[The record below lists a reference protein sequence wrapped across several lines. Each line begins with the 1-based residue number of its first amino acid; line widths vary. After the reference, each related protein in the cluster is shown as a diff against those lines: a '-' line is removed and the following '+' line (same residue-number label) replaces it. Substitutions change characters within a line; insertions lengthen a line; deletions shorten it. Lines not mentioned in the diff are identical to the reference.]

1 MPLPVQLKAVVNEME
16 TGTEEW
22 RAFINRKTGELASF
36 SGDIISAVEDEEEAS
51 DLTPEW
57 ELEVWQACRR
67 VLDDADFIRL
77 PTQYDIHEYD
87 IMKRFC
93 LSRDDDGERDL
104 LLDAIAGRG
113 AFRMF
118 KSTIHRRGIEQEWYS
133 YRDAAL
139 RRIAAEFLE
148 AEGIP
153 YVDDAAGSEAGR
165 GQEA

>member
-1 MPLPVQLKAVVNEME
+1 MPLPVQLKAVVDEME
-16 TGTEEW
+16 IGTEEW
-22 RAFINRKTGELASF
+22 RAFIHRKTGELASF
-36 SGDIISAVEDEEEAS
+36 SGDIISAVENEDEAS
-51 DLTPEW
+51 DFTPEW
-57 ELEVWQACRR
+57 ELEARQDCRR
-67 VLDDADFIRL
+67 VLDDADFIGL

-87 IMKRFC
+87 IMNRFC
-93 LSRDDDGERDL
+93 HSRDDDERDL

-118 KSTIHRRGIEQEWYS
+118 KSTIRRRGIEQEWYS

-153 YVDDAAGSEAGR
+153 YVDDAAKAGAGR
-165 GQEA
+165 GQKA